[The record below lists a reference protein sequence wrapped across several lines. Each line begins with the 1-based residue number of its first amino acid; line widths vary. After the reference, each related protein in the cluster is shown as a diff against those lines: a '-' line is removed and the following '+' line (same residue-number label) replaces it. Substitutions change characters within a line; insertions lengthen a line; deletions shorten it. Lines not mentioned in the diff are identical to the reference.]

1 MITKGFV
8 DYTFDCKKG
17 NLCEEEGKE
26 GKKGEGNMR
35 TRGGREGRERLLRSH
50 ALAFSSEKF
59 DNSHV
64 ILEENNVLNYFKPN
78 AFL

>member
-1 MITKGFV
+1 MRRKE
-8 DYTFDCKKG
+8 KKG
-17 NLCEEEGKE
+17 RKGKGIWE
-26 GKKGEGNMR
+26 LGEAEKE
-35 TRGGREGRERLLRSH
+35 GREGLFRSH